1 MRLIFLSLLLFS
13 LLTACGSSRSSGKA
27 AVDPYEQR
35 TTVSNVD
42 LSQGMDLT
50 THIRRVPG
58 VLVQGEGAS
67 ATIRVRGTTTINS
80 NPEPLYIVGG
90 MNMGNDFS
98 EVYAMVDIQMVD
110 KIRVL
115 KDAADTGIYGVQ
127 GGNGVIII
135 ELKKQ

>member
-1 MRLIFLSLLLFS
+1 MRFYFVFLLFLG
-13 LLTACGSSRSSGKA
+13 LLTACGSSRSNGIT

-42 LSQGMDLT
+42 MSQGMDLT

-58 VLVQGEGAS
+58 VLVQGEGS
-67 ATIRVRGTTTINS
+67 EATIRVRGTTTINS
-80 NPEPLYIVGG
+80 NPEPLYVVGG
-90 MNMGNDFS
+90 MNMGNNFS

-115 KDAADTGIYGVQ
+115 KDPGDTGIYGVQ
-127 GGNGVIII
+127 GANGVIII
-135 ELKKQ
+135 ELKK